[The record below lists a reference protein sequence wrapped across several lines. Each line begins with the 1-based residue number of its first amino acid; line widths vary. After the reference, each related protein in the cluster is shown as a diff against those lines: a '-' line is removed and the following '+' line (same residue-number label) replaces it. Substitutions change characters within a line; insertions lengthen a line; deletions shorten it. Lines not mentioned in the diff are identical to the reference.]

1 VMDSG
6 LASQP
11 VKILNTGGWVVDTRV
26 PRPEQGGAVALIGE
40 DLSAVSL
47 RFYNEGQYG
56 VRVEE
61 PLQPGGTHSKLWEHV
76 RAVVQPD
83 REPWRTFTD
92 TVAREA
98 RVRMHHFGR

>member
-1 VMDSG
+1 MDSG

-11 VKILNTGGWVVDTRV
+11 VRILNTGGWVVDTRV

-47 RFYNEGQYG
+47 RFYNEGRYT

-61 PLQPGGTHSKLWEHV
+61 PLQPGEPHGELWEHLH
-76 RAVVQPD
+76 AVVQPD

-92 TVAREA
+92 TVAHEA
-98 RVRMHHFGR
+98 RVRMEHFGR